1 MSNNAKR
8 TQSHSIETKTCD
20 NVRKKI
26 DDTGNALYREIS
38 GRDYGI
44 DAVVELFEEGNITGK
59 FALLQIKGTG
69 KKIVPLKRSNEIS
82 CKISSSNALYA
93 YQDRIPVILIY
104 ASTQE
109 EGNFFFAD
117 LRTAIKKENKKKIHN
132 NQKEITVRIPL
143 NNSTQENIQPFFDI
157 INSFYNK

>member
-1 MSNNAKR
+1 MSNKANR
-8 TQSHSIETKTCD
+8 TISHSIETITYD

-59 FALLQIKGTG
+59 FALLQIKGTS
-69 KKIVPLKRSNEIS
+69 KKIVPLQSGNEFS

-117 LRTAIKKENKKKIHN
+117 LRTVITQDQKQKIN
-132 NQKEITVRIPL
+132 EGQDTITVRIPL

-157 INSFYNK
+157 INSFYSE